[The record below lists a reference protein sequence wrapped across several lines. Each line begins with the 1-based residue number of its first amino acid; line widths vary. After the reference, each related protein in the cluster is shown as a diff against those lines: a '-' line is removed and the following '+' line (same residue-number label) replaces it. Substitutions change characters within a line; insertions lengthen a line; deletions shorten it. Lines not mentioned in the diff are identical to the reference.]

1 MDMGY
6 SQFNTFDLLI
16 LVTLGFSLLIGF
28 ARGFVREIFGLG
40 AWLGA
45 ALVAKKDFQWP
56 KDFFSQW
63 IDNPSILQAAGFF
76 SVFCL
81 TLVVFLCLA
90 QWLSMM
96 VQKSFAKTVDQSLGL
111 VFGFVRGLALIC
123 GAYVGTLLMFPSD
136 RIPIIV
142 NCSKSVTWL
151 NHAAFF
157 FAQYLPESLKNHD
170 LLIKNLKELD
180 LSPKNSNALTQS
192 LSAPKPESVD

>member
-1 MDMGY
+1 MDIGY

-28 ARGFVREIFGLG
+28 TRGFVREIFGLG

-56 KDFFSQW
+56 KDFFTQW
-63 IDNPSILQAAGFF
+63 IDNPSILKGAGFF

-96 VQKSFAKTVDQSLGL
+96 VEKSFAKPVDQSLGL
-111 VFGFVRGLALIC
+111 VFGFIRGLALIC
-123 GAYVGTLLMFPSD
+123 GAYVGTLFMFPSD
-136 RIPIIV
+136 KIPTIV
-142 NCSKSVTWL
+142 NCSKSATWL
-151 NHAAFF
+151 NHGAFF
-157 FAQYLPESLKNHD
+157 CAQHLPESLKNQD
-170 LLIKNLKELD
+170 LFVKNLKELD
-180 LSPKNSNALTQS
+180 LSPRNSDALTQS

>member
-28 ARGFVREIFGLG
+28 SRGFVREIFGLG

-90 QWLSMM
+90 QWLSIM

-111 VFGFVRGLALIC
+111 VFGFIRGLALIC
-123 GAYVGTLLMFPSD
+123 GTYVGTLIMFPSD

-157 FAQYLPESLKNHD
+157 CAKHLPESLKNHN

-180 LSPKNSNALTQS
+180 LSPMNSNALTRS
-192 LSAPKPESVD
+192 LSAPKAESTD

>member
-1 MDMGY
+1 MGY

-16 LVTLGFSLLIGF
+16 LLTLGFSLLIGF
-28 ARGFVREIFGLG
+28 TRGFVREIFGLG

-90 QWLSMM
+90 QWLSVM

-111 VFGFVRGLALIC
+111 VFGFLRGLALIC
-123 GAYVGTLLMFPSD
+123 GVYIGALSMFPSD

-151 NHAAFF
+151 NHGAFF
-157 FAQYLPESLKNHD
+157 CAQHLPESLKKDN
-170 LLIKNLKELD
+170 LLIKNLRDLD
-180 LSPKNSNALTQS
+180 LSPMNSNVLTQS
-192 LSAPKPESVD
+192 LSAPKPESVY

>member
-28 ARGFVREIFGLG
+28 SRGFVREIFGLG

-90 QWLSMM
+90 QWLSIM

-111 VFGFVRGLALIC
+111 VFGFIRGLALIC
-123 GAYVGTLLMFPSD
+123 GAYVGTLIMFPSD

-157 FAQYLPESLKNHD
+157 SAQHLPESLKNHD

-180 LSPKNSNALTQS
+180 LSPMNSNALTRS
-192 LSAPKPESVD
+192 LSAPKAESTD

>member
-56 KDFFSQW
+56 KDFFAQW

-136 RIPIIV
+136 RIPVIV

-157 FAQYLPESLKNHD
+157 CAKHLPESLKNND
-170 LLIKNLKELD
+170 LLIKNLKDLD
-180 LSPKNSNALTQS
+180 IAPVQSDALTQS